1 MRPPCNAHLEP
12 ARFGRDAT
20 APGLTFGG
28 SGWYGRHVRS
38 IWLSGLILG
47 VLLAGRPGASRAA
60 DAPVPPLASTP
71 GLSSG
76 FGEFR
81 TAHFHAGLDYSTDQ
95 VEGKEVRAVS
105 GGWVER
111 VRASGVGY
119 GRAVYL
125 RLEDG
130 RTAVYGHLSRFAPKL
145 DAWVAA
151 RQDSAG
157 VYEQDLLPAEGE
169 IAFTKGEV
177 VAWSGQ
183 SGAGPPHL
191 HFELR
196 QGDMNLNPL
205 LHGFALPDRTAPT
218 LAAARFESGG
228 VRGRAI
234 ALKPGGVA
242 QAGTVR
248 GPFRLLVS
256 TWDRADGRPNKLAT
270 YRLEA
275 RLDGKAAFLAEIDS
289 VSWDFAIEAERVY
302 DYASTLA
309 GSDTWRPLELLPS
322 YRSGIIRRGPP
333 VWALAPGL
341 HRFDFEARDEAG
353 NRASAA
359 LELTVLAPDSVRSA
373 AADSE
378 GVRCGVDSLPC
389 SLSVRSGGLE
399 VAAAFRA
406 GSLYEPARV
415 RGTGI
420 APAGTGELIA
430 LGGAVRIDPADLV
443 LSSAM
448 RLTGRDAG
456 AAGSKLV
463 PRGVFLRQTGSWSF
477 LARVEEDGSFAASSR
492 RLGAVAVF
500 ADTTRPR
507 IVPAASYRWRASVT
521 DPAFS
526 ARIADGGA
534 GLSPGDQAIHLDGR
548 RVPAEYDPEGGR
560 LTWRPRAR
568 VAPGHHELRIEA
580 VDRLGNR
587 ATRVAALEVD

>member
-1 MRPPCNAHLEP
+1 MRPICLSA
-12 ARFGRDAT
+12 
-20 APGLTFGG
+20 LT
-28 SGWYGRHVRS
+28 
-38 IWLSGLILG
+38 LG
-47 VLLAGRPGASRAA
+47 VLITGAPGAAPA
-60 DAPVPPLASTP
+60 GDAPVPPLPSTP

-81 TAHFHAGLDYSTDQ
+81 TAHFHAGLDYSTEQ
-95 VEGKEVRAVS
+95 VEGKEVRAVLD
-105 GGWVER
+105 GWVER

-125 RLEDG
+125 RLADG

-157 VYEQDLLPAEGE
+157 VYEQDLVPAEGE
-169 IAFTKGEV
+169 IAFRRGEV

-196 QGDMNLNPL
+196 TGDMNLNPL
-205 LHGFALPDRTAPT
+205 LHGFALPDRTPPT
-218 LAAARFESGG
+218 LAA
-228 VRGRAI
+228 VRI
-234 ALKPGGVA
+234 QPGGARGHALSLPAKGVA
-242 QAGTVR
+242 RAGEVR

-275 RLDGKAAFLAEIDS
+275 TLDGKAAFLAEIDS

-309 GSDTWRPLELLPS
+309 GSNTWRPLELLPT
-322 YRSGIIRRGPP
+322 YRSGIVRRGPP
-333 VWALAPGL
+333 VWALAPGA

-353 NRASAA
+353 NRTSTA
-359 LELTVLAPDSVRSA
+359 LELTVLAPDSTR
-373 AADSE
+373 AADSDTA

-389 SLSVRSGGLE
+389 SLTVQSGGLE
-399 VAAAFRA
+399 VTASLPA

-415 RGTGI
+415 RGTAI
-420 APAGTGELIA
+420 APASTGELIA
-430 LGGAVRIDPADLV
+430 LGGAVRIDPPDLV
-443 LSSAM
+443 LGSAM
-448 RLTGRDAG
+448 KLSGRDAG
-456 AAGSKLV
+456 AAASALE
-463 PRGVFLRQTGSWSF
+463 PRGVFLRQTHSWSF
-477 LARVEEDGSFAASSR
+477 LARVGADGTFSAGSR
-492 RLGAVAVF
+492 RLGAVAIF
-500 ADTTRPR
+500 ADTTPPR
-507 IVPAASYRWRASVT
+507 IVPAGSYRWRASAT
-521 DPAFS
+521 GAAFA
-526 ARIADGGA
+526 ARIADAGA
-534 GLSPGDQAIHLDGR
+534 GLAPADQSIFLDGR
-548 RVPAEYDPEGGR
+548 RVPAEYDPESGR

-568 VAPGHHELRIEA
+568 PASGRHELRIDA

>member
-1 MRPPCNAHLEP
+1 M
-12 ARFGRDAT
+12 
-20 APGLTFGG
+20 APGLTFGR
-28 SGWYGRHVRS
+28 SGWYGPQVRS
-38 IWLSGLILG
+38 ICLSGLILG
-47 VLLAGRPGASRAA
+47 VLLAGAPGAAHAA
-60 DAPVPPLASTP
+60 DAPIPPLVSTP

-81 TAHFHAGLDYSTDQ
+81 TAHFHAGLDYSTEQ
-95 VEGKEVRAVS
+95 VEGKEVRAVLD
-105 GGWVER
+105 GWVER

-125 RLEDG
+125 RLAGG

-157 VYEQDLLPAEGE
+157 VYEQDLVPAEGE

-205 LHGFALPDRTAPT
+205 LHGFALPDHTPPT
-218 LAAARFESGG
+218 LAAVRIEPGEA
-228 VRGRAI
+228 RGRALSLP
-234 ALKPGGVA
+234 AKGA
-242 QAGTVR
+242 ARAGEVR

-275 RLDGKAAFLAEIDS
+275 KLDGKAAFLAEIDS
-289 VSWDFAIEAERVY
+289 VSWDYAIEAERVY

-309 GSDTWRPLELLPS
+309 GSDTWRPLELLPT

-333 VWALAPGL
+333 VWALAPGV

-353 NRASAA
+353 NRTSAA
-359 LELTVLAPDSVRSA
+359 LEVTVLAPDSGRA
-373 AADSE
+373 AAPDTA
-378 GVRCGVDSLPC
+378 GVRCGLDSLPC
-389 SLSVRSGGLE
+389 SLAVHSGGLE
-399 VAAAFRA
+399 VAARFPPQ
-406 GSLYEPARV
+406 SLFEPARV
-415 RGTGI
+415 RGTAI
-420 APAGTGELIA
+420 APASAGELIA
-430 LGGAVRIDPADLV
+430 LGGAVRIDPPDLV
-443 LSSAM
+443 LNSSM
-448 RLTGRDAG
+448 KLTGRDAG
-456 AAGSKLV
+456 AAASALA

-477 LARVEEDGSFAASSR
+477 LAKVGDDGGFSAASR

-507 IVPAASYRWRASVT
+507 IVPPASYRWRASV
-521 DPAFS
+521 PEAAFA
-526 ARIADGGA
+526 ARIADSGA
-534 GLSPGDQAIHLDGR
+534 GLAPGDQSIFLDGR
-548 RVPAEYDPEGGR
+548 RVPAEYDPEAGR

-568 VAPGHHELRIEA
+568 PASGTHALRIEA

-587 ATRVAALEVD
+587 ATRVVPLEVD